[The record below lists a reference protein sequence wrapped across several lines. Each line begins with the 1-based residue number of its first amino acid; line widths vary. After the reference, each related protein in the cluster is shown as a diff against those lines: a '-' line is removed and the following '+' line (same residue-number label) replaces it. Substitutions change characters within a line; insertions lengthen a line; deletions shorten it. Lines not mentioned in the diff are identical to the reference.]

1 MENTELQAG
10 ISQSEPFLGS
20 FCFVNAFA
28 QKGTVFEEVR
38 KEEQG
43 GGEKKKKKKERKL
56 AVALPYQAKFLLFI
70 FLINFFW
77 SIVALQ
83 CCVSTIQQMA
93 QKVKKSACNVRHL
106 GSIPGLGK
114 SLGGGHGNPFQYSCL
129 ESPHGQRSLTSYRPW
144 GHQELDTTE

>member
-70 FLINFFW
+70 FFN
-77 SIVALQ
+77 
-83 CCVSTIQQMA
+83 
-93 QKVKKSACNVRHL
+93 
-106 GSIPGLGK
+106 
-114 SLGGGHGNPFQYSCL
+114 
-129 ESPHGQRSLTSYRPW
+129 
-144 GHQELDTTE
+144 

>member
-43 GGEKKKKKKERKL
+43 GGEKKKKRKKE
-56 AVALPYQAKFLLFI
+56 
-70 FLINFFW
+70 N
-77 SIVALQ
+77 
-83 CCVSTIQQMA
+83 
-93 QKVKKSACNVRHL
+93 
-106 GSIPGLGK
+106 
-114 SLGGGHGNPFQYSCL
+114 
-129 ESPHGQRSLTSYRPW
+129 
-144 GHQELDTTE
+144 